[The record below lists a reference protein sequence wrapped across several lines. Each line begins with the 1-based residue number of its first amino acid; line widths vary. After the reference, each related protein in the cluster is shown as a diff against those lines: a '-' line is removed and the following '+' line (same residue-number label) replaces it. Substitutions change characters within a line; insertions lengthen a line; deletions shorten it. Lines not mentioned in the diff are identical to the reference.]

1 MKDSICGSRVE
12 IDRVDLKI
20 IDILKNDASRTF
32 VDIGKE
38 IGVSDATV
46 HIRVRKMISLGIINK
61 FTINV
66 NNNLL
71 GYDHLAFVGIKTKPG
86 SVDVNIMSEL
96 SRIHEVLE
104 IHEMHGIFDL
114 LIKIRAKNLEEMRD
128 VVENKILK
136 LPQIVEVEIMPILKT
151 EMEEQVCQ
159 I

>member
-86 SVDVNIMSEL
+86 SVDVYIMSEL

>member
-1 MKDSICGSRVE
+1 MKNGTEECTGMKDSICGSRVE
-12 IDRVDLKI
+12 IDHVDLKI

-104 IHEMHGIFDL
+104 IHEMHGI
-114 LIKIRAKNLEEMRD
+114 
-128 VVENKILK
+128 
-136 LPQIVEVEIMPILKT
+136 
-151 EMEEQVCQ
+151 
-159 I
+159 

>member
-12 IDRVDLKI
+12 IDHVDLKI

-136 LPQIVEVEIMPILKT
+136 LRQIVEVEIMPILKT